1 MRDLSI
7 LNTIPMVEVSAVSSE
22 ISRAHYLILYTYISF
37 SSCISLSHPLYLYL
51 FHFMYLILSS
61 CLSMSLS
68 LHTSHSLFLFVSLHS
83 FHCIG
88 TGHGVGAALNV
99 HEGPHSVS
107 RVLNPQP
114 LVAGMVVSK

>member
-1 MRDLSI
+1 MI
-7 LNTIPMVEVSAVSSE
+7 TFVEVSKV
-22 ISRAHYLILYTYISF
+22 F
-37 SSCISLSHPLYLYL
+37 SQEVHVYYFIL
-51 FHFMYLILSS
+51 FH
-61 CLSMSLS
+61 CLSISDS
-68 LHTSHSLFLFVSLHS
+68 LHFT
-83 FHCIG
+83 G

>member
-7 LNTIPMVEVSAVSSE
+7 LNTEVSMVEVSVVSSE
-22 ISRAHYLILYTYISF
+22 RSRSHYLILSIFISF
-37 SSCISLSHPLYLYL
+37 TLYILFSLP
-51 FHFMYLILSS
+51 
-61 CLSMSLS
+61 
-68 LHTSHSLFLFVSLHS
+68 VSLHS

>member
-1 MRDLSI
+1 MREGKEGGREE
-7 LNTIPMVEVSAVSSE
+7 EVKEERFINFKYNE
-22 ISRAHYLILYTYISF
+22 IGRSF
-37 SSCISLSHPLYLYL
+37 SSIFRKKSCTLSHSLYFY
-51 FHFMYLILSS
+51 FFQFMYIILSS

-68 LHTSHSLFLFVSLHS
+68 LHISHSLFLFVSLHS
-83 FHCIG
+83 FHFVG